1 MAMQPEGKCNLME
14 ISGQTLKIKKLHDY
28 AIVPTKAYNGDAGYD
43 LYAVEPLYL
52 KPGETGGVSTG
63 IAMELPEGY
72 HAFIWGR
79 SSMGKKGFDVYG
91 GVIDNSYRGELIVQ
105 LHSSRSD
112 YTQINKGDKVAQLI
126 IQKVPHFPIDVVNQL
141 SDSDRGE
148 KGFGSS
154 GK

>member
-1 MAMQPEGKCNLME
+1 ME
-14 ISGQTLKIKKLHDY
+14 TIQTTLKVKKLVEH
-28 AIVPTKAYNGDAGYD
+28 AILPTKAYNGDAGYD
-43 LYAVEPLYL
+43 LYAAEPLYL
-52 KPGETGGVSTG
+52 KPGETGGISTG
-63 IAMELPEGY
+63 IAVELPPGY

-112 YTQINKGDKVAQLI
+112 YTKIDVGDKVAQLI
-126 IQKVPHFPIDVVNQL
+126 IQEVPHFSIEVVNDL
-141 SDSDRGE
+141 SESDRGE